1 MISRPA
7 TRLSL
12 AIALSVVAA
21 TTAGCNCRGNSIG
34 ASNADLGVVSRDASN
49 VEIVNRDA
57 IYDFG
62 TAFAGEK
69 VTKKLIIRNTGKGTL
84 KLISLEK
91 VEGSSV
97 TIGADVKTDAAF
109 EVKFEPDAD
118 VASTAELE
126 IDMFF
131 TPRGGK
137 DYFVKLLLT
146 GGGTKAGEETATI
159 LLKGR
164 GEGGGCATPE
174 ELDFGP
180 VPIGDR
186 FVLPVEVRNP
196 HSINGLAVIGDVMG
210 ADAPS
215 FDVAPKGD
223 VAIPAMS
230 SVTVKVG
237 FAPTQKRL
245 YTATV
250 LMKGPGECEAAE
262 VKLKGTGVD
271 DVLTWTPTAL
281 DFGYVSPSIEAP
293 RQVVFTNLS
302 KVPIVLTQVVSS
314 MPTDFLYKDPA
325 GTGATSFTV
334 PGDGVPTPM
343 TVVCKPSGLG
353 PRSANLTFQTSLSKQ
368 PSGII
373 TLKCYGGGPRIKVT
387 PRPSLG
393 FGKVAFYA
401 GAPIPVTRK
410 LTVLNVGTKP
420 PNGDV
425 QGNLFLGKVIGGMA
439 GQIPLVSIKTLNA
452 TTALDEI
459 DLGIPANYDTTKG
472 LEAVAGKNLADLSV
486 TLTPKSA
493 GAKDAELTIHSNDSA
508 EPDVKI
514 RITADAQMLPPC
526 NLQVTPAGS
535 VNFGLVTPPAFKEL
549 PVTITNLGQNPGD
562 LCYLSGIEIASGSNP
577 AYTLIGGAIDSKELQ
592 PMQSFQVVVRV
603 APPGP
608 VSVNLTTLT
617 GALTFNV
624 NSPTKPVVSVP
635 LTTSVG
641 PSCLVIA
648 PDDLDFGAVKPGC
661 SSATRTFSAYNVCS
675 SNITITGFKVQAPGG
690 QPAGGPNCPG
700 TAYCPEFILVST
712 PAIPTNGIVLAAGS
726 TPITFQAKYRA
737 IDVGADNGAIS
748 VEAIQSGQNV
758 AYLVNLRGRGDLNGL
773 QTDSFIQDTQP
784 KADILLTVD
793 DSCSMGDKQNSLSTN
808 FGAFIAYAAGA
819 GVDYQLGVTTTDN
832 DPPYCPGFGLP
843 CTSGWQGKLIG
854 DANNPKILTPTTVAN
869 GKMVDQLFKEKVKV
883 GTNGGTESGL
893 ITSLRALTPPLI
905 SNENAGFLRYD
916 ANLAVVIVSDAGDQ
930 SGQPLSYYTNR
941 FLNIKGFNRAHMFT
955 FNVIGPFLSAAP
967 SGCTYDDY
975 TDSATYRNMA
985 MNTNGVISEICDAN
999 WAQKLQDLGKT
1010 AFGFRTV
1017 FYLTAAP
1024 DLTGGKV
1031 LDVKVNGVVVPAAD
1045 YVYDSAINA
1054 VKFDPMKT
1062 PGSGKTLTVTYFTA
1076 CL

>member
-1 MISRPA
+1 MNSRPA
-7 TRLSL
+7 PRLSL
-12 AIALSVVAA
+12 AIALFAVVAS
-21 TTAGCNCRGNSIG
+21 TAGCNCRGSAIG
-34 ASNADLGVVSRDASN
+34 SSNADLGVVWRDTN
-49 VEIVNRDA
+49 NIELVNRDA
-57 IYDFG
+57 FYDFG

-69 VTKKLIIRNTGKGTL
+69 IAKKLIIRNTGKGPLTL
-84 KLISLEK
+84 LTLEK
-91 VEGSSV
+91 VEGASI

-109 EVKFEPDAD
+109 EVAFEPDSA

-137 DYFVKLLLT
+137 DYEVKLLLT
-146 GGGTKAGEETATI
+146 GGGTAPDQNTATI
-159 LLKGR
+159 TLRGK
-164 GEGGGCATPE
+164 GEGGGCATPD

-186 FVLPVEVRNP
+186 FELPVDVKNP
-196 HSINGLAVIGDVMG
+196 HSINGLAIIGDVTG
-210 ADAPS
+210 TDASS
-215 FDVAPKGD
+215 FDVAPKGE
-223 VAIPAMS
+223 VPIPAMS
-230 SVTVKVG
+230 SAIIKVG
-237 FAPTQKRL
+237 FAPTQKRE
-245 YTATV
+245 YTAV
-250 LMKGPGECEAAE
+250 VKMKGPGECEPAD

-271 DVLTWTPTAL
+271 DVLTWAPSAL

-293 RQVVFTNLS
+293 RQVIFTNLS
-302 KVPIVLTQVVSS
+302 KVPIVLTQVVTS
-314 MPTDFLYKDPA
+314 MPTDFLYKDS
-325 GTGATSFTV
+325 GTPMSFTV
-334 PGDGVPTPM
+334 PGNGVPTPM
-343 TVVCKPSGLG
+343 TVACKPSGLG
-353 PRSANLTFQTSLSKQ
+353 LRTANLTFQTPLSKQ
-368 PSGII
+368 PSGIV

-393 FGKVAFYA
+393 YGKVAFYA

-425 QGNLFLGKVIGGMA
+425 QGNLFLGKIVGGMA
-439 GQIPLVSIKTLNA
+439 GQLPLISVKTMNA
-452 TTALDEI
+452 TTAADEI
-459 DLGIPANYDTTKG
+459 DIGIPANYDTTKG
-472 LEAVAGKNLADLSV
+472 LEAIAGKNLADLSV

-493 GAKDAELTIHSNDSA
+493 GAKDAELIIHSNDSA
-508 EPDVKI
+508 EPDVTI
-514 RITADAQMLPPC
+514 RITADAQALPPC
-526 NLQVTPAGS
+526 NLQVTPAT
-535 VNFGLVTPPAFKEL
+535 VNFGLVAPPAFKEL

-577 AYTLIGGAIDSKELQ
+577 AYTLVGGAIDSKELQ

-608 VSVNLTTLT
+608 ISQNLTTFS

-661 SSATRTFSAYNVCS
+661 SSASRTFSAYNICN
-675 SNITITGFKVQAPGG
+675 SNIIITGFKVQAPAG
-690 QPAGGPNCPG
+690 QPAGGPNCMG
-700 TAYCPEFILVST
+700 TMYCPEFLLVST
-712 PAIPTNGIVLAAGS
+712 PSVPMGGLTLAPGS
-726 TPITFQAKYRA
+726 TPITFQAKYKA
-737 IDVGADNGAIS
+737 IDVGSDNGAIS

-773 QTDSFIQDTQP
+773 QTDSFVQDVQP

-793 DSCSMGDKQNSLSTN
+793 DSCSMQDKQTNLSNN

-819 GVDYQLGVTTTDN
+819 GVDYQLGVTTTDD
-832 DPPYCPGFGLP
+832 DPPFCPGFGLP
-843 CTSGWQGKLIG
+843 CSSGWQGKLIG
-854 DANNPKILTPTTVAN
+854 DANNPKILTPTTMAN
-869 GKMVDQLFKEKVKV
+869 GKTVDQLFKEKVKV

-893 ITSLRALTPPLI
+893 ITSLKALTAPLI

-930 SGQPLSYYTNR
+930 SPQPLSYFTNR
-941 FLNIKGFNRAHMFT
+941 FQNIKGFNRAHMFT
-955 FNVIGPFLSAAP
+955 FNVIGPLASAPA

-975 TDSATYRNMA
+975 INSATYQQMA
-985 MNTNGVISEICDAN
+985 SQTNGVLSEICTSN
-999 WAQKLQDLGKT
+999 WSQKLQDLGKT

-1024 DLTGGKV
+1024 DLSMGKM
-1031 LDVKVNGVVVPAAD
+1031 LDVKVNGVTVPPTD
-1045 YVYDSAINA
+1045 YMYDAAINA
-1054 VKFDPMKT
+1054 VKFDPLKT